1 MSSRRVGRVG
11 RVGALLCISLATAC
25 ASSGNLDPGPDD
37 PVTRLRELLEE
48 WNSVRASGGSCA
60 SGGRSYPFTDC
71 GRIQA
76 AIERLGLDFPSHPEI
91 LLANAVIAFET
102 HQPEKAQSYLD
113 ALLELDPM
121 QPGVAVLR
129 GRIAIQQGNLP
140 FARRLLEEHVQL
152 APDSSELR
160 EALAS
165 VHYLLGDLTRARRE
179 LEIAER
185 LGAPRWRVAYHRGLL
200 EEADGKPEA
209 AIDYYRR
216 ALEGNPGWDRAR
228 ARLRGLESERGL

>member
-1 MSSRRVGRVG
+1 M
-11 RVGALLCISLATAC
+11 
-25 ASSGNLDPGPDD
+25 
-37 PVTRLRELLEE
+37 
-48 WNSVRASGGSCA
+48 
-60 SGGRSYPFTDC
+60 
-71 GRIQA
+71 
-76 AIERLGLDFPSHPEI
+76 
-91 LLANAVIAFET
+91 
-102 HQPEKAQSYLD
+102 
-113 ALLELDPM
+113 
-121 QPGVAVLR
+121 R